1 MIKVLLPTDFS
12 VQSEFAYIMV
22 QKMAEKAEMEV
33 TFLHVMSV
41 PDTVTLGADGEVNT
55 CGEIDVD
62 FVVAQKEI
70 AERKLENLQK
80 LHGDHLKTDLVFGK
94 VTTAVVDYAEQ
105 HNFDLIAMGTK
116 GATGWKEVFSGSEA
130 QMIARHSRV
139 PLLTLM
145 CDRSDL
151 EIKNILLVHD
161 ANDNASGD
169 LTLLKKFIEVFGTKV
184 HLLHIAGSNNAQE
197 HADAKAKLEAFAA
210 EQGLKD
216 VETHVLTDADV
227 EEGVIHFN
235 QMNNMDIV
243 CIGTHQK
250 AGIFRSSAAERL
262 VNHMFKP
269 LITYKLS

>member
-1 MIKVLLPTDFS
+1 MIKVVLPTDFS
-12 VQSEFAYIMV
+12 VQAEFAYVMV

-41 PDTVTLGADGEVNT
+41 PDTVTLGSNGEINT

-62 FVVAQKEI
+62 FVIAQKAI
-70 AERKLENLQK
+70 AERKLRDLK
-80 LHGDHLKTDLVFGK
+80 VLHGDHVKTDLVFGK

-105 HNFDLIAMGTK
+105 HHFDLIAMGTK

-161 ANDNASGD
+161 ANDNASGE
-169 LTLLKKFIEVFGTKV
+169 LTVLKKFIDVFGTKV
-184 HLLHIAGSNNAQE
+184 HLLHIASSNSLQE
-197 HADAKAKLEAFAA
+197 HEVAKAKLKAFAL
-210 EQGLKD
+210 EQGLLD
-216 VETHVLTDADV
+216 VTIHVLTDADV
-227 EEGVIHFN
+227 EDGVIHFN

-250 AGIFRSSAAERL
+250 AGVFRSSAAERL